1 LGHCTNQ
8 TVTLIL
14 NFKKPDASAKTI
26 TIEQTTNQTMHNLRM
41 FYHIKLADSMTT
53 ARVQIYTWV
62 LVEAAQRR
70 GAELAFGTGGE
81 VSAAL
86 F

>member
-1 LGHCTNQ
+1 MA
-8 TVTLIL
+8 LIL
-14 NFKKPDASAKTI
+14 NLKKPDASAKTI
-26 TIEQTTNQTMHNLRM
+26 TIGQTTNQTMHNLRM
-41 FYHIKLADSMTT
+41 SYHIKLADSMTT

-62 LVEAAQRR
+62 LVEPAQRR
-70 GAELAFGTGGE
+70 GAKLALGTGGE